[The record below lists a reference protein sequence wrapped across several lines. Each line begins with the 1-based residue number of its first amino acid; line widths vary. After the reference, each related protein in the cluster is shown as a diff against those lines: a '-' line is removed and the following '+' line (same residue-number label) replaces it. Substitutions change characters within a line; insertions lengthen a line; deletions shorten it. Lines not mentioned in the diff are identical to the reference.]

1 MSAVQLKRWSR
12 HAYDEMIK
20 AGIFGPE
27 ERVELIEGEIV
38 EMSPQDP
45 PHSVG
50 VLVVE
55 EALRRAFPVGFH
67 VRAQLPLALD
77 DDSEPEPDLAVVRG
91 DIRDYVA
98 NHPAT
103 AVLIVEV
110 AHSTLDYDRRRK
122 ARIYARAGIPEYWIV
137 NVLERVVE
145 VYREPRPN
153 GTYADVQRLGE
164 ADSVSPLAKPDAWLE
179 VRALLP

>member
-1 MSAVQLKRWSR
+1 VSAVQLKRWSR

-20 AGIFGPE
+20 AGIFGPD
-27 ERVELIEGEIV
+27 ERIELVEGEIV

-137 NVLERVVE
+137 NLVDRVVE
-145 VYREPRPN
+145 VYREPQSD
-153 GTYADVQRLGE
+153 GTYAVVERFGD
-164 ADSVSPLAKPDAWLE
+164 ADTVSSLTKPDSLID
-179 VRALLP
+179 VNALLP